1 MKINPIFGII
11 IFIVFC
17 FCGSYLMEIE
27 VAKRKENEKGKITLD
42 SLSSLD
48 TLKKNKNLKTTAK

>member
-11 IFIVFC
+11 IFIAFC
-17 FCGSYLMEIE
+17 FIGSYLMEIE